1 MIMRNNQGDGS
12 NGEDFGPAE
21 AALAAVRT
29 VMLRDFLPDLLQ
41 DVLTGQAPTEY
52 RCTPEPWGTFALR
65 PGEIACIGGPPN
77 TGKTALMD
85 QMVTQAQLLDPSLR
99 AVIACVEMPEQVL
112 MMRKLARVSGVF
124 LGKILKRERDAFF
137 IERIEAARPRL
148 ESLADRLMFIQRPF
162 TMLDV
167 RAVCEQFQPHIVV
180 LDYLQ
185 RIPADMTISE
195 TRQQV
200 TRTMTQV
207 RLLADQGPA
216 VLVAAALNRQASSK
230 SQSRAEAK
238 DDNVN
243 DLAAFRDSSD
253 VEYSVDDAY
262 VLAKA
267 AGNTVTR
274 HGEEYR
280 PKKLVLRHVKARN
293 NLTMHIP
300 LTFDGRLQNFTLRS
314 WDDGEDN
321 DGPRV
326 ATPPSRPGRGFE
338 VDNFMEDNDGTQL
351 V

>member
-1 MIMRNNQGDGS
+1 M
-12 NGEDFGPAE
+12 
-21 AALAAVRT
+21 
-29 VMLRDFLPDLLQ
+29 
-41 DVLTGQAPTEY
+41 
-52 RCTPEPWGTFALR
+52 
-65 PGEIACIGGPPN
+65 
-77 TGKTALMD
+77 
-85 QMVTQAQLLDPSLR
+85 
-99 AVIACVEMPEQVL
+99 
-112 MMRKLARVSGVF
+112 
-124 LGKILKRERDAFF
+124 
-137 IERIEAARPRL
+137 
-148 ESLADRLMFIQRPF
+148 
-162 TMLDV
+162 
-167 RAVCEQFQPHIVV
+167 
-180 LDYLQ
+180 
-185 RIPADMTISE
+185 
-195 TRQQV
+195 
-200 TRTMTQV
+200 
-207 RLLADQGPA
+207 
-216 VLVAAALNRQASSK
+216 AAALNRQASSK

-338 VDNFMEDNDGTQL
+338 VDNFMEGNDGTQL